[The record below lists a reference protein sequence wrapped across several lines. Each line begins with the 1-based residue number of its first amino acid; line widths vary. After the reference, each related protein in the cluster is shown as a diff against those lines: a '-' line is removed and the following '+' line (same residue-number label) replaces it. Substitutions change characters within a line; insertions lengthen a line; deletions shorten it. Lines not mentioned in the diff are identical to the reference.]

1 MGAVMLMFW
10 NEKLVILQVPK
21 TGSTALEAALAPRAS
36 MHISHPPQMRHLTY
50 RRYAYRFAPF
60 FENFDPTPMEVLAV
74 LRNPVNWVGSW
85 YRYYLGSKFEGTD
98 HSTLGLT
105 FSDFVDA
112 VITGSDAPYAQIG
125 TQSAMIAPPPEGCAH
140 PLRLFAYEDQPRF
153 MAFLSQRFQTKIACH
168 RMNQSKPV
176 DLEISA
182 DLRAAIETHFAEDL
196 SAWQRLHHPPPS
208 A

>member
-21 TGSTALEAALAPRAS
+21 TGSTALEAALAPRTS

-74 LRNPVNWVGSW
+74 LRNPVDWVGSW
-85 YRYYLGSKFEGTD
+85 YRYYLGSKFDGTD

-112 VITGSDAPYAQIG
+112 VMAGSDAPYAQIG
-125 TQSAMIAPPPEGCAH
+125 TQSAMIAPPRPKAARIHCACSLMKISRVFWH
-140 PLRLFAYEDQPRF
+140 SCPSVFRRNCLPPNEPI
-153 MAFLSQRFQTKIACH
+153 QT
-168 RMNQSKPV
+168 RGFGN
-176 DLEISA
+176 IS
-182 DLRAAIETHFAEDL
+182 R
-196 SAWQRLHHPPPS
+196 SARGH
-208 A
+208 